1 MGWKRREEERKIAW
15 IGWNSVSKEKGGL
28 GIKNL
33 VVFNDALVGKW
44 GWNLLKEKSRGWVRE
59 LKAKYGDLNTYIPS

>member
-1 MGWKRREEERKIAW
+1 MGWKRRGEERKIAW
-15 IGWNSVSKEKGGL
+15 IGGSSVSKEKGGL